1 MAKNVALY
9 ARVSSDQQAEVGT
22 IRSQISALLER
33 IQLDQYAVPSME
45 FQFIDDGH
53 SGANLV
59 RPALERLR
67 DAIYNGAVDRLYV
80 HSPDRLAR
88 KYAYQIV
95 LLDEFKKAGIE
106 VIFLNREIGK
116 SPEDELLLQVQ
127 GMMAEYERTKIME
140 RARRGKLHAAKSGS
154 VNALARAPYGYRYI
168 TKHEGGGE
176 ASYEIVFEEARVVQQ
191 IFDWVGKERVSISE
205 VRHRLKEAGIKTRT
219 GKTDWDRTTIW
230 FILKNPTYMGKAA
243 FGKTK
248 VVEKAPKLRP
258 SRNASSTRNFSK
270 TRIPGDNW
278 ITIPVPALVTEE
290 LFAVVQEQVAEN
302 RTKARERRTGAVHLL
317 QGLVCCGQCG
327 YAFYGKPA
335 RQRYVYYRCIGT
347 DAYRFGGKKVCQA
360 TQIRTEVLDDLVWSE
375 VTDLLRNPQRLQTE
389 FARRAGKKKVDV
401 AALETQR
408 KNIQSK
414 VARIIDSYADGLI
427 GKQDF
432 EPRIKRAKEQLKK
445 IDEQLRFVEQEAV
458 DEAQLKLITVRID
471 DFAAKIGGRLEKIDW
486 DTKRQIIRA
495 LVRKVEISHDEVNVV
510 FRVASLPFDLALSE
524 GDNVL
529 NCSSRESSYF
539 GERIRNHC
547 GSQPSWRFAYAQPGR
562 FGDYRAAHKGRQTL
576 GNYGSRSRH
585 CVGFRDL

>member
-9 ARVSSDQQAEVGT
+9 ARVSSEQQAEVGT
-22 IRSQISALLER
+22 VQSQISALLER
-33 IQLDQYAVPSME
+33 IQLDGYVEPSKE
-45 FQFIDDGH
+45 FQFVDDGV

-67 DAIYNGAVDRLYV
+67 DSIYNGAVDRLYV

-95 LLDEFKKAGIE
+95 LLDEFRKAGIE

-116 SPEDELLLQVQ
+116 TPEDELLLQVQ

-140 RARRGKLHAAKSGS
+140 RARRGKLHAAKRGAA
-154 VNALARAPYGYRYI
+154 NALARAPYGYRYI

-176 ASYEIVFEEARVVQQ
+176 ARFEIVFEEARVVQQ

-205 VRHRLKEAGIKTRT
+205 VRQRLKDAGVITRT
-219 GKTDWDRTTIW
+219 GKTIWDRTTIW
-230 FILKNPTYMGKAA
+230 SMLKNPTYMGKAA

-258 SRNASSTRNFSK
+258 SRNASATRNFSK
-270 TRIPGDNW
+270 TRMPGDNW

-347 DAYRFGGKKVCQA
+347 DAYRFGGKKVCQT
-360 TQIRTEVLDDLVWSE
+360 TQIRSEVLDDLVWSE
-375 VTDLLRNPQRLQTE
+375 VTDLLRNPQRLQKE
-389 FARRAGKKKVDV
+389 FTRRSGKKKVDV
-401 AALETQR
+401 AALDVQR
-408 KNIQSK
+408 KNIQTK
-414 VARIIDSYADGLI
+414 IARIIDGYADGLI
-427 GKQDF
+427 TKEDF
-432 EPRIKRAKEQLKK
+432 EPRIKRAKEQQKK
-445 IDEQLRFVEQEAV
+445 IEDQLRMVDQETV
-458 DEAQLKLITVRID
+458 DAAQLKLITVRID
-471 DFAAKIGGRLEKIDW
+471 DFAAKIEGRLENIDW

-495 LVRKVEISHDEVNVV
+495 LVRKVEITHDEVNVV

-524 GDNVL
+524 GENML
-529 NCSSRESSYF
+529 NCSGRE
-539 GERIRNHC
+539 
-547 GSQPSWRFAYAQPGR
+547 GR
-562 FGDYRAAHKGRQTL
+562 YL
-576 GNYGSRSRH
+576 E
-585 CVGFRDL
+585 

>member
-9 ARVSSDQQAEVGT
+9 ARVSSEQQAEVGT
-22 IRSQISALLER
+22 VQSQISALLER
-33 IQLDQYAVPSME
+33 IQLDGYVAPSKE
-45 FQFIDDGH
+45 FQFVDDGV

-95 LLDEFKKAGIE
+95 LLDEFRKAGIE

-116 SPEDELLLQVQ
+116 TPEDELLLQVQ

-140 RARRGKLHAAKSGS
+140 RARRGKLHAAKRGAA
-154 VNALARAPYGYRYI
+154 NALARAPYGYRYV

-176 ASYEIVFEEARVVQQ
+176 ARFEIAFEEARVVQQ
-191 IFDWVGKERVSISE
+191 IFDWVGKERVSIAE
-205 VRHRLKEAGIKTRT
+205 VRQRLKDAGVTTRT
-219 GKTDWDRTTIW
+219 GKTIWDRTTIW
-230 FILKNPTYMGKAA
+230 SMLKNPAYMGKAA

-270 TRIPGDNW
+270 TRMPGDNW
-278 ITIPVPALVTEE
+278 ITVPVPALITEE

-347 DAYRFGGKKVCQA
+347 DAYRFGGKKVCQT
-360 TQIRTEVLDDLVWSE
+360 TQIRSEVLDDLVWSE
-375 VTDLLRNPQRLQTE
+375 VTDLLRNPQRLQAE
-389 FARRAGKKKVDV
+389 FTRRSGKKKVDV
-401 AALETQR
+401 AALDVQR
-408 KNIQSK
+408 KNIQTK
-414 VARIIDSYADGLI
+414 IARIIDSYADGLI
-427 GKQDF
+427 TREDF
-432 EPRIKRAKEQLKK
+432 EPRIKRAKEQQKK
-445 IDEQLRFVEQEAV
+445 IEEQLRMVDQEAV
-458 DEAQLKLITVRID
+458 DAAQLKLIAVRID
-471 DFAAKIGGRLEKIDW
+471 DFAAKIGGRLENIDW

-495 LVRKVEISHDEVNVV
+495 LVRKVEIAQDEVNVV
-510 FRVASLPFDLALSE
+510 FRVASLPFELALSE
-524 GDNVL
+524 GENVL
-529 NCSSRESSYF
+529 NCRGREGSSTFEFDCVNRCAQSSR
-539 GERIRNHC
+539 
-547 GSQPSWRFAYAQPGR
+547 RFPR
-562 FGDYRAAHKGRQTL
+562 FKR
-576 GNYGSRSRH
+576 
-585 CVGFRDL
+585 

>member
-9 ARVSSDQQAEVGT
+9 ARVSSEQQAEVGT
-22 IRSQISALLER
+22 VQSQISALLER
-33 IQLDQYAVPSME
+33 IQLDGYVAPSKE
-45 FQFIDDGH
+45 FQFVDDGV

-95 LLDEFKKAGIE
+95 LLDEFRKAGIE

-116 SPEDELLLQVQ
+116 TPEDELLLQVQ

-140 RARRGKLHAAKSGS
+140 RARRGKLHAAKRGAA
-154 VNALARAPYGYRYI
+154 NALARAPYGYRYV

-176 ASYEIVFEEARVVQQ
+176 ARFEIAFEEARVVQQ
-191 IFDWVGKERVSISE
+191 IFDWVGKERVSIAE
-205 VRHRLKEAGIKTRT
+205 VRQRLKDAGVTTRT
-219 GKTDWDRTTIW
+219 GKTIWDRTTIW
-230 FILKNPTYMGKAA
+230 SMLKNPAYMGKAA

-270 TRIPGDNW
+270 TRMPGDNW
-278 ITIPVPALVTEE
+278 ITVPVPALITEE

-347 DAYRFGGKKVCQA
+347 DAYRFGGKKVCQT
-360 TQIRTEVLDDLVWSE
+360 TQIRSEVLDDLVWSE
-375 VTDLLRNPQRLQTE
+375 VTDLLRNPQRLQAE
-389 FARRAGKKKVDV
+389 FTRRSGKKKVDV
-401 AALETQR
+401 AALDVQR
-408 KNIQSK
+408 KNIQTK
-414 VARIIDSYADGLI
+414 IARIIDSYADGLI
-427 GKQDF
+427 TREDF
-432 EPRIKRAKEQLKK
+432 EPRIKRAKEQQKK
-445 IDEQLRFVEQEAV
+445 IEEQLRMVDQEAV
-458 DEAQLKLITVRID
+458 DAAQLKLIAVRID
-471 DFAAKIGGRLEKIDW
+471 DFAAKIGGRLENIDW

-495 LVRKVEISHDEVNVV
+495 LVRKVEIAQDEVNVV
-510 FRVASLPFDLALSE
+510 FRVASLPFELALSE
-524 GDNVL
+524 GENVL
-529 NCSSRESSYF
+529 NCRGRESS
-539 GERIRNHC
+539 
-547 GSQPSWRFAYAQPGR
+547 
-562 FGDYRAAHKGRQTL
+562 AHG
-576 GNYGSRSRH
+576 
-585 CVGFRDL
+585 